1 MMKTEGKGERT
12 FRSASPHR
20 NAYKTDFQALRCT
33 FDGSKQE
40 NLSKMGAPKTNRDS
54 EHREDARGRAFG
66 NRVTKIKSM
75 LLQMGNTP
83 TDATEVK
90 VASKP
95 ELNPPSPQKQL
106 SGSVRKNSV
115 HKSPQKV
122 PSISDKTNFED
133 GDLDKI
139 VMAEKFSETRK
150 LFERNNTKDENLFDK
165 APIKT
170 ESRVSL
176 NSLSSDSR
184 KSGSSSSESGGRKMK
199 IDLSPTAVSHSDL
212 PGHSSQKTTDDSRQ
226 SIPRSSLNAGP
237 ISRRLESFLA
247 DSDNDESKPGTE
259 MHIPG
264 GNQKTSSTSENT
276 SPAGDCGI
284 ILTHSISANISTQ
297 QSEDKKES
305 DMQIYNSYKISEG
318 SVLETA
324 TFGEDAN
331 NFSDEASSNKNI
343 SESNGAHS
351 VESGSHVSNVGP
363 GKVGVVR
370 AELVVVQNESSES
383 EAELDSDV
391 FAEKDT
397 PKSAKQIPAPDVVQ
411 SEGGKENETL
421 YNKEDANQKLD
432 ETTNKSDDSVE
443 EEEEEEDDSENTEEE
458 YSVSENMFLG
468 SKVCGIEN
476 AAFVDD
482 KDVEGLVQEENY
494 HKCDGEYSAEEV
506 DYTLDN
512 DYEEILGLSE
522 EEEPEPNRRVKF
534 STAPIK
540 VYCTY
545 SDDDYDRRNEEV
557 DPVAASAEYELEK
570 RVEKMDVFPVEI
582 EKGEGGLGISIIG
595 MGVGADQGLE
605 KLGIFVKTITEGGAA
620 DKDERIQVNDQIVE
634 VDGISLVGVTQSFAA
649 SVLKN
654 TKGVVR
660 FLIGREKPGQQ
671 SEVARLINETL
682 EQERWQ
688 EELLEQHS
696 VQYST
701 SDNEQAEDIPEEE
714 DFMTSS
720 DLGTGG
726 SVEVFDLPESESMF
740 LPSDA
745 DSSQLVLKLKELQI
759 KHALTT
765 AETSELKEKLKTM
778 EGEKIKWETTKVQLQ
793 QCVDDHKEKMQKV
806 EGYWLEAQNLCKTV
820 NEHLKETQTQY
831 DVIEKKYNK
840 AKKLIKEHQQKEIE
854 FTKKEEDLR
863 TILED
868 QEKEHAKQL
877 KILCDK
883 VLELENALH
892 STGQMSPLN
901 TNNELKM
908 EEEKSM
914 LDSQEQLQEICNED
928 NSKENFDE
936 AVPETERLDTSSHKA
951 RAQLALKVKRQPPS
965 RLKLKEYLAAGEECG
980 SLQEGEEEEEEKEK
994 QKDPIEQSEALCLQ
1008 SNACSLQAN
1017 EENTSVKEEP
1027 LDEKSDM
1034 EASTTSLL
1042 DQSSSTSP
1050 CSSPA
1055 HKAVN
1060 ESSTSSNQSPSRKT
1074 SSSGSSKSFLRNI
1087 KKRES
1092 KGKGKESKDGK
1103 KSEEKLPDTNENP
1116 AGKNKRRFAD
1126 FSGLR
1131 KSGGKGK
1138 KLDKENRR
1146 TSFDSRGSK
1155 DMLDISAGNLSPAD
1169 SVTSIPTCM
1178 PFFRFGDSHKD
1189 PASSNSSLHSPPSS
1203 REATWEQ
1210 NKNTTKTETLED
1222 EHTITGK
1229 QNQWQN
1235 RAISEWTSQ
1244 QVSHWLMGMNL
1255 EQYIAEFVA
1264 KNIDGE
1270 QLMQLD
1276 SNRLKALGV
1285 DSHND
1290 RSIIKKKLK
1299 EMKKAQEKVEK
1310 QREKIQKKEKSSKKA
1325 SKN

>member
-184 KSGSSSSESGGRKMK
+184 KSGSSSSE
-199 IDLSPTAVSHSDL
+199 T
-212 PGHSSQKTTDDSRQ
+212 
-226 SIPRSSLNAGP
+226 
-237 ISRRLESFLA
+237 
-247 DSDNDESKPGTE
+247 
-259 MHIPG
+259 
-264 GNQKTSSTSENT
+264 
-276 SPAGDCGI
+276 
-284 ILTHSISANISTQ
+284 NISTQ

-331 NFSDEASSNKNI
+331 NFSDETSSNKNI

-883 VLELENALH
+883 VKL
-892 STGQMSPLN
+892 TGVIVTLQFMFANIVSSVYEINLCSYIQMSN
-901 TNNELKM
+901 
-908 EEEKSM
+908 
-914 LDSQEQLQEICNED
+914 SQSFLCKTLIVSD
-928 NSKENFDE
+928 FDE

-965 RLKLKEYLAAGEECG
+965 RLKLKEYLA
-980 SLQEGEEEEEEKEK
+980 
-994 QKDPIEQSEALCLQ
+994 
-1008 SNACSLQAN
+1008 
-1017 EENTSVKEEP
+1017 
-1027 LDEKSDM
+1027 
-1034 EASTTSLL
+1034 
-1042 DQSSSTSP
+1042 
-1050 CSSPA
+1050 
-1055 HKAVN
+1055 
-1060 ESSTSSNQSPSRKT
+1060 
-1074 SSSGSSKSFLRNI
+1074 
-1087 KKRES
+1087 
-1092 KGKGKESKDGK
+1092 
-1103 KSEEKLPDTNENP
+1103 
-1116 AGKNKRRFAD
+1116 
-1126 FSGLR
+1126 
-1131 KSGGKGK
+1131 
-1138 KLDKENRR
+1138 
-1146 TSFDSRGSK
+1146 
-1155 DMLDISAGNLSPAD
+1155 
-1169 SVTSIPTCM
+1169 
-1178 PFFRFGDSHKD
+1178 
-1189 PASSNSSLHSPPSS
+1189 
-1203 REATWEQ
+1203 
-1210 NKNTTKTETLED
+1210 TLED